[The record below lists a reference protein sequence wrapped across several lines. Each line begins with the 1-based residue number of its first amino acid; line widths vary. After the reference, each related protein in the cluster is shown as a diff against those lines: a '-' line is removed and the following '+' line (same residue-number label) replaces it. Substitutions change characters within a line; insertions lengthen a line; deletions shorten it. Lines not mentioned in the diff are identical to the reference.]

1 LIRVILN
8 APSFAERY
16 FERRWWR
23 KPMWNFIA
31 FAFAYFAANTISLAF
46 GAKAVNDVVA
56 STLVVVFYEAVSRVV
71 YKAKKRTVWLGLL
84 HYFKVGV
91 VSGFIMDSY
100 KLGG

>member
-1 LIRVILN
+1 MIRVILN

-71 YKAKKRTVWLGLL
+71 YKAKKRTV
-84 HYFKVGV
+84 
-91 VSGFIMDSY
+91 
-100 KLGG
+100 